1 MRLIRD
7 PKACR
12 DSRGGALDRLT
23 AAADVRGGIEE
34 FEQEIVDQH
43 ALAMVGAGLT
53 DGYIDA
59 ERSAVIEF
67 ARFLGE
73 PLWTA
78 TGDDADR
85 YLTWLRRD
93 RG

>member
-1 MRLIRD
+1 MSAWRGFVI
-7 PKACR
+7 
-12 DSRGGALDRLT
+12 SRVAHDAGGGPLDRL
-23 AAADVRGGIEE
+23 AAAAASAADAEE

-67 ARFLGE
+67 ARFLGRAG
-73 PLWTA
+73 L
-78 TGDDADR
+78 D
-85 YLTWLRRD
+85 RD
-93 RG
+93 RRGR